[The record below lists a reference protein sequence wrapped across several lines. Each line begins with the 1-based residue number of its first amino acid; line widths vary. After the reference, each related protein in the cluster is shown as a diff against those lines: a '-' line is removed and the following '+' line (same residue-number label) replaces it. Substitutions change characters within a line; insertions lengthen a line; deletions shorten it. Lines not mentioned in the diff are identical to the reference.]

1 MSMRGKYLQDI
12 LQTLKQ
18 KGYQPETFDERA
30 PKSTKSSRRL
40 DGEAGG
46 AGEAKKKRYTML
58 FPYFKFD
65 NDLKK
70 DVNPIPVALEAPK
83 EPNDYIQ

>member
-1 MSMRGKYLQDI
+1 L
-12 LQTLKQ
+12 
-18 KGYQPETFDERA
+18 DERA

-40 DGEAGG
+40 DDDAGLS
-46 AGEAKKKRYTML
+46 EAKKKRYAML

-70 DVNPIPVALEAPK
+70 DLNPIPVALEAPK
-83 EPNDYIQ
+83 EPSDYI